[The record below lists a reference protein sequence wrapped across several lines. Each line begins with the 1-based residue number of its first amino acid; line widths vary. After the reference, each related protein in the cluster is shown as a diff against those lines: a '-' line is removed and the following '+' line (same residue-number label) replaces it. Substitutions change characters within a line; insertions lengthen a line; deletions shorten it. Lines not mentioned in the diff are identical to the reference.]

1 MKSLVPAIILFR
13 AWKFFILYGFP
24 YLDSGKEQYKLWTS
38 WNGGYSSYC
47 NPNSNAYFLAY
58 LSAPCLQPPLTTM
71 VLSPYFCFN
80 LNTKLTSVKILEDL
94 YERFKLNTVNTKMTL
109 QKLTNHSVDRFLT
122 DEKFRE
128 EIETYDNLIV
138 SGSNF

>member
-1 MKSLVPAIILFR
+1 MK
-13 AWKFFILYGFP
+13 K
-24 YLDSGKEQYKLWTS
+24 
-38 WNGGYSSYC
+38 
-47 NPNSNAYFLAY
+47 
-58 LSAPCLQPPLTTM
+58 
-71 VLSPYFCFN
+71 
-80 LNTKLTSVKILEDL
+80 TKLTSVKIIESL

-109 QKLTNHSVDRFLT
+109 QKLTNRSVDRFLT